1 MNANKPLLTAL
12 GLAVAMAFSAPVLT
26 ASSASAAGYTAPATQ
41 PATAKPAPLVKKV
54 SHKTKKPV
62 HHKKHK
68 KVAAPATAAPAKKTT
83 M

>member
-12 GLAVAMAFSAPVLT
+12 GLAVAVAFSAPVLT
-26 ASSASAAGYTAPATQ
+26 ASSASAAGYTAPAAQ
-41 PATAKPAPLVKKV
+41 PATAKPAPMVKKV
-54 SHKTKKPV
+54 SHKKPV

-68 KVAAPATAAPAKKTT
+68 KVAAPATQAPAKKTT